1 MAQRDVLSAFNY
13 SLGVTPQP
21 VMDKLWFSL
30 ESLRTLL
37 SYESGWQTAMADAWC
52 GLFDAVCGM
61 GLSLF
66 LCGSTNTL
74 YQNRK
79 AVKTA
84 AATIYSSTSSIA
96 RKNRHRRGSNINSL
110 DWKYEVELAP
120 SQRARLR
127 LPGQC

>member
-13 SLGVTPQP
+13 FLGVTPQP
-21 VMDKLWFSL
+21 IMDKLWFSL

-61 GLSLF
+61 GISLF
-66 LCGSTNTL
+66 SCGSTNTL

-79 AVKTA
+79 AALKIKTA
-84 AATIYSSTSSIA
+84 AVTIYSSTSSIT
-96 RKNRHRRGSNINSL
+96 RKN
-110 DWKYEVELAP
+110 
-120 SQRARLR
+120 
-127 LPGQC
+127 